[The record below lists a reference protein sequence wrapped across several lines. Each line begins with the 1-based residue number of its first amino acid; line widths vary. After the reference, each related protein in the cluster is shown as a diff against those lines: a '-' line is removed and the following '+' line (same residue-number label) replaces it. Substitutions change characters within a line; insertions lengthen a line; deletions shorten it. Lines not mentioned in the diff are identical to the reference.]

1 MKNHR
6 KLWSAAFFV
15 TVAGSTP
22 ALAVDAGAVFAGLV
36 LSTCA
41 LTVGTPGV
49 MTANAGYTSLS
60 SENAGGSR
68 STVVALTTG
77 ATFNI
82 SALAP
87 STFTAGDS
95 SNVTFATDYT
105 LTGSTSASD
114 ILGVTTTLLNIGTTT
129 VAVDLTATK
138 STGNFP
144 AGAYAATVT
153 VRCE

>member
-1 MKNHR
+1 MR
-6 KLWSAAFFV
+6 VKLAAGAFL
-15 TVAGSTP
+15 AIAIGSSP
-22 ALAVDAGAVFAGLV
+22 ALAVDAGAVFTGLV
-36 LSTCA
+36 TSTCA
-41 LTVGTPGV
+41 LTVGTAGV
-49 MTANAGYTSLS
+49 MTANAGYTTLS

-68 STVVALTTG
+68 STVAALTTG
-77 ATFNI
+77 DTFNI
-82 SALAP
+82 SAIAP

-114 ILGVTTTLLNIGTTT
+114 ILGATPTLLNVGTTT